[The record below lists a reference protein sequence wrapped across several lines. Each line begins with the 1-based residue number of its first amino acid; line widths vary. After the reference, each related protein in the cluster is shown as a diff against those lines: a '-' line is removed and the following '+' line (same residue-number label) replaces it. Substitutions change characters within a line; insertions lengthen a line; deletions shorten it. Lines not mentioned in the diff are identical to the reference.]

1 MTSLPNSCLAHM
13 VPELGDMA
21 SRILAQHARSQRPRT
36 VVALAGPPAAGK
48 STLSERL
55 CEALNALESD
65 IAVVVPMDGY
75 HFDNAVLAPRGL
87 LDVKGAPE
95 TFDAEG
101 LRQDLIRL
109 RANAGPVAVPVF
121 DRPLDLARAG
131 GHIVESHHRIVLV
144 EGNYLLLE
152 HPLWD
157 TLSALYDLSIFLDIE
172 DEVLI
177 PRLLNRWREMGQ
189 DARGAHDRTHHK
201 DMLNAHLIKTA
212 SRSADWRW
220 RLADTPIAK
229 EDVLPPSV

>member
-1 MTSLPNSCLAHM
+1 MTSLPNSRLAHM
-13 VPELGDMA
+13 MPELGDMA
-21 SRILAQHARSQRPRT
+21 SRLLAQHAQSQRART

-55 CEALNALESD
+55 CEALNTLEAD

-87 LDVKGAPE
+87 LDIKGAPE

-101 LRQDLIRL
+101 LRRDLIRV
-109 RANAGPVAVPVF
+109 RENSGSVAVPVF

-131 GHIVESHHRIVLV
+131 GRVVEPHHRIVLV

-152 HPLWD
+152 HPPWS
-157 TLSALYDLSIFLDIE
+157 THSALYDLSIFLDIE

-189 DARGAHDRTHHK
+189 DARGAYALTYHK
-201 DMLNAHLIKTA
+201 DMLNAHLIKTS
-212 SRSADWRW
+212 SRAADWRW
-220 RLADTPIAK
+220 RLADAPIVQ
-229 EDVLPPSV
+229 EDTLPPSI